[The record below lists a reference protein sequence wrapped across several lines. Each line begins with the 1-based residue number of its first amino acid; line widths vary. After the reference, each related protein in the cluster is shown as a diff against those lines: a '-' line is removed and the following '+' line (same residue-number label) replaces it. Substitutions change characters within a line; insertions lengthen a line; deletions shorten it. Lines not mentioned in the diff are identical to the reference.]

1 MSGFSDEKKSPL
13 SLFSLV
19 ESRNKESGFIFAIGK
34 LKVLSNISVFPL
46 DAEGNNKEAYLKR
59 ENSIKAD
66 APQARVK
73 R

>member
-34 LKVLSNISVFPL
+34 LKVLSNISVFSL